1 MALLVIRPRIV
12 RSLAILRCL
21 QCPRGLGMVV
31 WGWPLEPWELKL
43 WLEFKLSFPLVY
55 VAVGRRGS
63 LYLCCG
69 TGCSASEVPAGLCWA
84 EQDLASLMALE
95 AWPEGLAHCPCRV
108 TARQSRSSPVHM
120 FLCHQS
126 LVALWEGQLP

>member
-1 MALLVIRPRIV
+1 
-12 RSLAILRCL
+12 
-21 QCPRGLGMVV
+21 MVV
-31 WGWPLEPWELKL
+31 WGWPLEPWEPRL

-55 VAVGRRGS
+55 VAMGQEGS

-95 AWPEGLAHCPCRV
+95 AWPEGLPHCPCRV
-108 TARQSRSSPVHM
+108 TAHQSPVPPCPHVP
-120 FLCHQS
+120 LLPVPCSPVGGAAALICLQLEAAAVGGCWDCH
-126 LVALWEGQLP
+126 